1 MRQHVHSP
9 IFLLFFT
16 LLLLSVLDSC
26 SVFQTPTAPTNGKET
41 TSTGTKPSRARSNTA
56 RRGTTTQQEGVTA
69 KSGNTRTPV
78 RRSRRPA
85 DEEMEADAKPVTY
98 NTASNTLQL
107 DYIKLYKDAAVM
119 EMNQGGIPAS
129 IILAQG
135 LIESAAGQSD
145 LAKNANNHFG
155 IKCAGS
161 WTGRTMLKQDDD
173 KDEDGKPI
181 KSCFR
186 VYTTVAEG
194 FHDHG
199 EFLRDPKK
207 HNRYGFLFNLDKT
220 DYKSWARG
228 LQSAGYATSQTYAT
242 QLIDIIERFK
252 IYEYDRP
259 NATAGVLTIPGTDP
273 TSTGA
278 PNPNKANPNVPDPNN
293 PNNVPVI
300 PPAQRI
306 GRVNDV
312 KVVLSRPGET
322 LDDVAKLYQLN
333 TLKVADYN
341 DRGYTPGIKLKENT
355 RVFIQAKRDRWRGRA
370 TEHFVRDDQT
380 MFDISQLY
388 GIQLEKLLSRNGLRN
403 GQEPAVGQRL
413 ILKGTRR
420 KGDNVSLRD
429 ASTIASNA
437 NSTSNSTTYPTP
449 TAPVTQSSN
458 AGKTTVIVNDDELFE
473 IQGNQTSIPLATTP
487 QTLPPVTTP
496 PPAPIIKPSVSDLPY
511 PNDPV
516 PQTGNNGMQQ
526 PTTTYPPTTVVTPPP
541 VSVGSGYH
549 VVVKGDTLYNISR
562 KYNLTLAQLKQLNN
576 MSSDENIRIGQT
588 LRVK

>member
-1 MRQHVHSP
+1 MRRPVPTP
-9 IFLLFFT
+9 IFLLLATF
-16 LLLLSVLDSC
+16 LLLTVLDSC
-26 SVFQTPTAPTNGKET
+26 SVFQTPAAPTGDEQ
-41 TSTGTKPSRARSNTA
+41 TSTGSRPTKSRSTAARRGNTREDGTTAKSPARSTA
-56 RRGTTTQQEGVTA
+56 RRKQSAGELE
-69 KSGNTRTPV
+69 N
-78 RRSRRPA
+78 
-85 DEEMEADAKPVTY
+85 DAKPVTY
-98 NTASNTLQL
+98 STASSTAQL
-107 DYIKLYKDAAVM
+107 DYIKTYKDAAVM

-145 LAKNANNHFG
+145 LAMNANNHFG

-161 WTGRTMLKQDDD
+161 WTGRTLYKQDDD
-173 KDEDGKPI
+173 RDANGKPI

-186 VYTTVAEG
+186 VYNTVAEG

-259 NATAGVLTIPGTDP
+259 GATSGVQTIPGTDP

-278 PNPNKANPNVPDPNN
+278 PNPNRPNSNTPDPNN

-312 KVVLSRPGET
+312 KVVLTRSGET
-322 LDDVAKLYQLN
+322 LDDIAKLYRLN

-341 DRGYTPGIKLKENT
+341 DRGYTPGIKLTENT
-355 RVFIQAKRDRWRGRA
+355 RVFIQAKREKWRGRA
-370 TEHFVRDDQT
+370 SEHFVRDNQT

-388 GIQLEKLLSRNGLRN
+388 GIQLQKLLTRNGMNN
-403 GQEPAVGQRL
+403 GQEAATGERIV
-413 ILKGTRR
+413 LKGARR
-420 KGDNVSLRD
+420 KGDTVTLRD
-429 ASTIASNA
+429 PNA
-437 NSTSNSTTYPTP
+437 VANTATSTYPTTNP
-449 TAPVTQSSN
+449 IPVVPAPN
-458 AGKTTVIVNDDELFE
+458 PGRPNTVIVNDDELFE
-473 IQGNQTSIPLATTP
+473 IQGNQTSTPSTTKPQTVPPVGTTP
-487 QTLPPVTTP
+487 SV
-496 PPAPIIKPSVSDLPY
+496 KPSVSDIPY
-511 PNDPV
+511 PSDPI
-516 PQTGNNGMQQ
+516 PQTGNNGGMQQ
-526 PTTTYPPTTVVTPPP
+526 PTTTTYPPVVTPSP
-541 VSVGSGYH
+541 VPVGENYH
-549 VVVKGDTLYNISR
+549 LVVKGDTLYNISR
-562 KYNLTLAQLKQLNN
+562 KYNLSLAQLKRLNN
-576 MSSDENIRIGQT
+576 MTDENIRIGQT
-588 LRVK
+588 LRVR